1 MILVSACLAG
11 EPVRYDAKS
20 CPVALVQRLLAQGL
34 AKSIC
39 PECLGGLPT
48 PRPAAEIQGGSGE
61 DVLAGRARVIDATG
75 EDVTAAF
82 IEGAHQALRIVKLH
96 NASAIVLKENS
107 PSCGSHFNGQKQAGL
122 GVTAALLKQ
131 YGFDVLSEHEL
142 EDWYQRQH

>member
-48 PRPAAEIQGGSGE
+48 
-61 DVLAGRARVIDATG
+61 L
-75 EDVTAAF
+75 
-82 IEGAHQALRIVKLH
+82 
-96 NASAIVLKENS
+96 
-107 PSCGSHFNGQKQAGL
+107 
-122 GVTAALLKQ
+122 ALLPKFRAVRVRMFWLVAH
-131 YGFDVLSEHEL
+131 G
-142 EDWYQRQH
+142 